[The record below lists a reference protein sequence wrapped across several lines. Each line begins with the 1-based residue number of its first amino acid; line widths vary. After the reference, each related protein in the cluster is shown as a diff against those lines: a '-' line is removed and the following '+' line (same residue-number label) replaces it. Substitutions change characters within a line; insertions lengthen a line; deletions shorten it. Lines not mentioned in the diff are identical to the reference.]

1 MKKKNSTSINNS
13 ALAQKKQR
21 IWELDFIRGVCVL
34 LMIFDHAMVDIADVF
49 GRAWA
54 NAHPFTFYSE
64 LLQNAKTYLNSDL
77 RTNVQIIVVIIFATV
92 CGISCSFS
100 RNNLKRGIEVAVCAG
115 LITLV
120 TSLEAIDMP
129 ILFGIL
135 HMLAVAILL
144 WWLINTICRKDKHRT
159 AVVCLVVGI
168 AIICIDAYMS
178 ERFRLKLFQPETSR
192 FAFLADWM
200 IGDRSFYSADYYPV
214 FPYVGYM
221 LLGAS
226 VAPLIY
232 PNRKSLIPILGK
244 YNWYYPFSFWGK
256 IALWV
261 YIFHQVVITAIFSL
275 ISYFFI
281 TPGDLVFF

>member
-1 MKKKNSTSINNS
+1 MKSIS
-13 ALAQKKQR
+13 KTKASKSPLAPKKQR
-21 IWELDFIRGVCVL
+21 IWELDFARGICVL
-34 LMIFDHAMVDIADVF
+34 LMMFDHAMVDIADIF
-49 GRAWA
+49 GSAWSKV
-54 NAHPFTFYSE
+54 NPSTFYFD
-64 LLQNAKTYLNSDL
+64 LWQNARAYLTSDL
-77 RTNVQIIVVIIFATV
+77 RLTVQAIVVIVFATV

-100 RNNLKRGIEVAVCAG
+100 RSNLKRGIEVAVCAG

-129 ILFGIL
+129 IVFGIL

-144 WWLINTICRKDKHRT
+144 WWLINTVCLKDKHRT
-159 AVVCLVVGI
+159 AVVCLVIGV

-178 ERFRLKLFQPETSR
+178 ERFRLKLFQPQSSK
-192 FAFLADWM
+192 FAFIADWM
-200 IGDRSFYSADYYPV
+200 IGDNLFYSADYYPI

-221 LLGAS
+221 LIGAAA
-226 VAPLIY
+226 APLIY

-261 YIFHQVVITAIFSL
+261 YIFHQVVITAIFCIL
-275 ISYFFI
+275 SYLFI

>member
-1 MKKKNSTSINNS
+1 MKSVRAAKANKTS
-13 ALAQKKQR
+13 LVPKKQR
-21 IWELDFIRGVCVL
+21 IWELDFARGICVL
-34 LMIFDHAMVDIADVF
+34 LMIFDHAMVDIADIF
-49 GRAWA
+49 GRAWSNA
-54 NAHPFTFYSE
+54 NPGTFY
-64 LLQNAKTYLNSDL
+64 LDLWQNAKAYLTSDL
-77 RTNVQIIVVIIFATV
+77 RITVQAIVVIVFAVV

-100 RNNLKRGIEVAVCAG
+100 RSNLKRGIEVAVCAG
-115 LITLV
+115 IITFV

-159 AVVCLVVGI
+159 AVVCLVVGV